1 MSGQQRGPLAALA
14 RGTLL
19 CLSKPYAW
27 AVAMR
32 NRRFDRGAGDVVL
45 LDRPVISVGNITTGG
60 TGKTPMC
67 IWLAERLIEMGRKP
81 AVVSRGY
88 RAAPHDIN
96 DEMKVLTHRVPAA
109 ICVANPLRAAAAEF
123 AIEEYGADVIV
134 MDDGFQHRGLA
145 RDLDIV
151 LIDATCP
158 FGFDHLLPRGLLREP
173 VENLVRAD
181 LFILSH
187 ADLATPEQIRSLTE
201 RLNDLAP
208 DLPTARCR
216 HRITGLVSL
225 EGDVSPIVPMPVS
238 RVFLTAGIGNP
249 QTFRDSVLAFGLH
262 VVGACW
268 WPDHHRYREAD
279 AKSMEQ
285 LARGAGAEAVF
296 TTEKDL
302 VKLQHLA
309 RDWTVP
315 VIALRA
321 DLDFPDEDVRTV
333 LEQVQRVIPNSERS
347 AHET

>member
-1 MSGQQRGPLAALA
+1 LF
-14 RGTLL
+14 

-27 AVAMR
+27 AIARR
-32 NRRFDRGAGDVVL
+32 NRRYDSGASDVVL

-88 RAAPHDIN
+88 RAARHEIN
-96 DEMKVLTHRVPAA
+96 DEMQVLTHRVPAA
-109 ICVANPLRAAAAEF
+109 VCVANPLRAAAAEF

-158 FGFDHLLPRGLLREP
+158 FGFDHVLPRGLLREP

-181 LFILSH
+181 LFIVSH
-187 ADLATPEQIRSLTE
+187 ADLATPEQIRTVTA
-201 RLNDLAP
+201 RLSDLAP

-216 HRITGLVSL
+216 HRITGLISL
-225 EGDVSPIVPMPVS
+225 EGVISPISPMPVS

-249 QTFRDSVLAFGLH
+249 RPFRDSVLTFGLD
-262 VVGACW
+262 VAGACW

-279 AKSMEQ
+279 AESIER
-285 LARGAGAEAVF
+285 LAGGARAQAIF

-309 RDWTVP
+309 REWTVP

-321 DLDFPDEDVRTV
+321 DLDFLDEDVRTV
-333 LEQVQRVIPNSERS
+333 LEQVQRVIPSSERS
-347 AHET
+347 GHET